1 MPRKCPAGGP
11 AGRRRASCGRIAS
24 LSYIQR
30 KMSSKAPLHPL
41 SPNLSRRAL
50 IGLGAGAMVAACT
63 PAARRDSF
71 VAAHPPIGRLI
82 EVEGHYVHVHV
93 AGRGPDIILL
103 HGASANLRDFTFDLA
118 PRLAREFRVIAFDRP
133 GLGYSQSID
142 PRGESPEE
150 QAALLDAAAAQLGV
164 RRAIV
169 LGHSYAGSVALAW
182 AIHRPR
188 RVAGI
193 VTLSGVTMP
202 WPGNLGPWY
211 PIAASEI
218 GGATLVP
225 LVSTL
230 APQAAVDRA
239 LDFFFAPQQ
248 VPPGYGDYVGI
259 DLALRPSAIRA
270 NARQIDILKP
280 HVTAMAAYYPRLT
293 IPAEIVHGTADRIVP
308 PRIHAIPLAG
318 TLPNARLSLMPDVGH
333 MPHHVRTDEVI
344 AIIRRAAQ
352 RAGLKAPARSPY

>member
-1 MPRKCPAGGP
+1 MQREMSDPAPPR
-11 AGRRRASCGRIAS
+11 RS
-24 LSYIQR
+24 
-30 KMSSKAPLHPL
+30 AP
-41 SPNLSRRAL
+41 SLSRRAL
-50 IGLGAGAMVAACT
+50 IGLGAGAMLAACT
-63 PAARRDSF
+63 PATRRDSF
-71 VAAHPPIGRLI
+71 VVAHPPIGRLI
-82 EVEGHYVHVHV
+82 KVEGHFVHVDV
-93 AGRGPDIILL
+93 AGRGPDVILL

-118 PRLAREFRVIAFDRP
+118 PRLARDFRVIAFDRP

-142 PRGESPEE
+142 PQGESPEE

-169 LGHSYAGSVALAW
+169 LGHSYAGAVALAW

-202 WPGNLGPWY
+202 WPGTLGPWY

-225 LVSTL
+225 LISAL
-230 APQAAVDRA
+230 APQAGVDRA

-248 VPPGYGDYVGI
+248 VPPGYADYVGI

-280 HVTAMAAYYPRLT
+280 HIVAMAAHYPRLT

-308 PRIHAIPLAG
+308 PRIHSIPLAG
-318 TLPNARLSLMPDVGH
+318 ILPNARLNLLPGVGH

-344 AIIRRAAQ
+344 ATIRRAAR
-352 RAGLKAPARSPY
+352 RAGLKAPA